1 MKSFLA
7 IFAMLIT
14 VSAFANAQNT
24 DGVIDALKQGNATKF
39 STYLDE
45 FVDIK
50 LPQKDGIKNVGKTQ
64 AAITMKSFFEENGI
78 TGFDLTSQRELGG
91 TMYITGKL
99 HGNDRDYNLTI
110 MLKDK
115 GGSDAAVIT
124 VRIN

>member
-99 HGNDRDYNLTI
+99 HGSGRDYNLTI

>member
-99 HGNDRDYNLTI
+99 HGNGRDYNLTI